1 MRPGFHWGNA
11 CTVPRANT
19 FNSPFVVGVT
29 GHRNLA
35 ADQLP
40 QLRASVAAF
49 FRLLG
54 ECMPETQL
62 RLVVGMAAGA
72 DLLSAEVALELG
84 VQVEALLPMPLAEY
98 AADFSADDLARL
110 HALLAHPGV
119 QVRQLASAA
128 AASGTAAGIAYS
140 ARDARYV
147 LLSETLLRRSSVLL
161 ALWDGAASALPAGTA
176 DTVLRFLGVRSDTLR
191 SEPTLQFTP
200 AAVDMDAAE
209 RLVYWIPAA
218 RTSGHA
224 IAGPGATCWLR
235 GLGDDSLETQPA
247 MPAQLAIQLRLLD
260 HYNRDYD
267 DLRASGQ
274 LPEPAPL
281 AAGLPPGTP
290 LADDPMLAAIDSQ
303 YRKAD
308 SLAVHYQLRSD
319 RLFTLF
325 GVMTFT
331 MGLAYLIY
339 EKLTDSR
346 LLLLGY
352 LAILLGS
359 LGLYYVLGR
368 HRWFAKHLTY
378 RALAETMRV
387 KFYLRLAGVD
397 GRVDALGVLALSGID
412 RFQGFNWISYVLCSV
427 QPTCF
432 EPPAG
437 HEAAQRQ
444 RALAVQ
450 PAWIDDQHAY
460 FSRKVRQLERSS
472 RRVHRLRNFIF
483 VLIVVVIVVLFV
495 FGHELHEHSMG
506 HGVSLH
512 NLLTFLTGFSA
523 VLLGAWELHQNKMA
537 TRELLWQY
545 RNQRKHFGHARE
557 RLARAQPGPQRDAVV
572 AELGRDSLMESYLW
586 TIHRYHREHEPPAAG
601 GG

>member
-1 MRPGFHWGNA
+1 MRSGFHWGND
-11 CTVPRANT
+11 CTVTRAT
-19 FNSPFVVGVT
+19 TGNSPFVIGVT

-35 ADQLP
+35 ADQLQ
-40 QLRASVAAF
+40 QLREPVAAF
-49 FRLLG
+49 FRQLG
-54 ECMPETQL
+54 ACMPDTQL

-72 DLLSAEVALELG
+72 DLLAAEVALEQG

-98 AADFSADDLARL
+98 AADFGADDLARL
-110 HALLAHPGV
+110 KSLLAHPGV
-119 QVRQLASAA
+119 QVHQLSGAA
-128 AASGTAAGIAYS
+128 APAAPAGGIAYS
-140 ARDARYV
+140 ARDARYM
-147 LLSETLLRRSSVLL
+147 LLSGTLLLRSNLLL
-161 ALWDGAASALPAGTA
+161 ALWDGVASALPAGTA
-176 DTVLRFLGVRSDTLR
+176 DTVLRFLGVRSESLR
-191 SEPTLQFTP
+191 SEAALQFTP
-200 AAVDMDAAE
+200 AATDMDAAE

-218 RTSGHA
+218 RAGGHGV
-224 IAGPGATCWLR
+224 AGTGAPCWLR

-274 LPEPAPL
+274 LPEPVAL
-281 AAGLPPGTP
+281 AAGLPAGTP
-290 LADDPMLAAIDSQ
+290 LADDPLLEAIDAQ
-303 YRKAD
+303 FRKAD

-359 LGLYYVLGR
+359 LGLYYLLGR

-397 GRVDALGVLALSGID
+397 GRVDALEVLALSGID
-412 RFQGFNWISYVLCSV
+412 RFQGFSWISYVLCSV
-427 QPTCF
+427 QPTCT
-432 EPPAG
+432 EPVAG
-437 HEAAQRQ
+437 QEAALRQ

-460 FSRKVRQLERSS
+460 FGRKVRQLERSS
-472 RRVHRLRNFIF
+472 RRVHRLRSGIF
-483 VLIVVVIVVLFV
+483 VIILVVIVVLFA
-495 FGHELHEHSMG
+495 FGHELHGHSVG
-506 HGVSLH
+506 SGISLH
-512 NLLTFLTGFSA
+512 NLLTFTTGFCA

-545 RNQRKHFGHARE
+545 RNQRKHFGHARD